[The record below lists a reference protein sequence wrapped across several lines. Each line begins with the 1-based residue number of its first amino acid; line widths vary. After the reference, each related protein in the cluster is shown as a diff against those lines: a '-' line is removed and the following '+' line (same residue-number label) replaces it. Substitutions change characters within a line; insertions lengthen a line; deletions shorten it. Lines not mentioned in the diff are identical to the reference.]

1 MTELPLAP
9 LKRIIKSAGGQRVSP
24 EAEQVLAKILE
35 DMAADIAED
44 AVKCAKHAGR
54 VTIQASDI
62 EMSCK

>member
-9 LKRIIKSAGGQRVSP
+9 LKRIIKNAGAQRVSP
-24 EAEQVLAKILE
+24 EAEEVLAKILE
-35 DMAADIAED
+35 DLAEEISEG

-54 VTIQASDI
+54 VTVQASDI